1 MLAFVLRLKREVSP
15 SAQGTPDNVLMVCKS
30 LGLSSF
36 QAAPMGVG
44 NAVPAFLS
52 APGAI
57 ISVLPF
63 WACLIVI
70 SFMRLV
76 NDWHLSCSCPCNNM
90 PLLPEMSIY
99 NPIFLLNPIDAYY
112 WLANTA
118 FLGDNRSSL
127 GTATFFF
134 CSSAAYE
141 GFWRCCLHLPWRPR
155 LLGFCEIWCYFCYF
169 FVLIKPQVDTGRHC
183 LLLVGGR
190 VWLLVI

>member
-1 MLAFVLRLKREVSP
+1 MLAFVLRLKREVAP
-15 SAQGTPDNVLMVCKS
+15 SAQGTPVNAVMVCKS

-36 QAAPMGVG
+36 QTAPLGV
-44 NAVPAFLS
+44 ADTILAFLS
-52 APGAI
+52 TLGALF
-57 ISVLPF
+57 SVLPF

-76 NDWHLSCSCPCNNM
+76 NDWHFSWSCPCNNM

-118 FLGDNRSSL
+118 FLGDT
-127 GTATFFF
+127 TASYGAATFF
-134 CSSAAYE
+134 CSSTAYE
-141 GFWRCCLHLPWRPR
+141 GLWRCCLHLPWRPR
-155 LLGFCEIWCYFCYF
+155 LLGFYRVDYYFGYF

-183 LLLVGGR
+183 LF
-190 VWLLVI
+190 